1 MYLWKK
7 YFVIICITF
16 FGMFS
21 LGSIKK
27 EIHNWAVEATIAQA
41 EERLDLQAECLA
53 VCRLLTDEKMPNN
66 PCVKWWYDEET
77 SQNYLFLPGFFAK
90 EMDLIWVF
98 DSLKKVVIDGKEICS
113 GDRFE
118 LEEGMHVVKIGN
130 DVERTFM
137 VLYSGNIASLHI
149 KTEEEALNY
158 IHESKENETSAEYV
172 LMDEVGRINNY
183 GGIESFRCRGNV
195 SFTDASKKSYQLK
208 MYNKSNILGLGEDK
222 DWLLIS
228 NVFDSSLSRNKIV
241 NSLADD
247 LEVNYVPD
255 MDYVDL
261 YINGDYMGNYLL
273 SEKIE
278 IGSDRVNIR
287 DLGEMTES
295 LNGEDDLSKYDR
307 VVEDPDKLFSRKW
320 YKIPKEPETLDGGY
334 LLEIELSDRYGVE
347 SSGFIS
353 SRMQAVVVHSP
364 KYATLN
370 QIGFI
375 ADIYQD
381 FEDALFSKDGYNHQT
396 QKYFYEYIDMESF
409 AKKYM
414 IEELTKNLD
423 ASYSSFFMY
432 KPEYDSKLYAGPV
445 WDYDKA
451 VGVNMTTNE
460 GIDLRV
466 SEGLYAA
473 IMKKDCDVL
482 YGLYQQPEFR
492 MCVESLCDTIFTDA
506 VDELTDVYIDENMEK
521 IEKSAIMDAYRWG
534 KLEDGNTI
542 EDKIKCFREENSEI
556 KNFLKDRI
564 CYLKKEWKL

>member
-1 MYLWKK
+1 
-7 YFVIICITF
+7 
-16 FGMFS
+16 
-21 LGSIKK
+21 
-27 EIHNWAVEATIAQA
+27 
-41 EERLDLQAECLA
+41 
-53 VCRLLTDEKMPNN
+53 
-66 PCVKWWYDEET
+66 
-77 SQNYLFLPGFFAK
+77 
-90 EMDLIWVF
+90 
-98 DSLKKVVIDGKEICS
+98 
-113 GDRFE
+113 
-118 LEEGMHVVKIGN
+118 
-130 DVERTFM
+130 
-137 VLYSGNIASLHI
+137 
-149 KTEEEALNY
+149 
-158 IHESKENETSAEYV
+158 
-172 LMDEVGRINNY
+172 
-183 GGIESFRCRGNV
+183 
-195 SFTDASKKSYQLK
+195 

-534 KLEDGNTI
+534 ELEDGNTI